1 MARQYKT
8 KRPMT
13 LWSIPPRPPHAV
25 TGKPIETRLTRDR
38 QDATVQA
45 LEEAVI
51 QNIRLGKG
59 NGQRK

>member
-1 MARQYKT
+1 MAAARQWKT

-13 LWSIPPRPPHAV
+13 LFYMDKPPVAHRAAPV
-25 TGKPIETRLTRDR
+25 NSRLIQDR

-51 QNIRLGKG
+51 RNTRAGKG
-59 NGQRK
+59 HQ